1 MAKDYGVVHGSRQVP
16 ERWTFYIG
24 KDGKILEIEK
34 KVKAGDHG
42 KQILATLK
50 ELKVE
55 PAPKKKK

>member
-1 MAKDYGVVHGSRQVP
+1 VVHEGRAFP

-34 KVKAGDHG
+34 KVQARDHG
-42 KQILATLK
+42 KQVLETLK
-50 ELKVE
+50 KLKVE

>member
-1 MAKDYGVVHGSRQVP
+1 MVHTGRAFP

-24 KDGKILEIEK
+24 KDGRILEIEK
-34 KVKAGDHG
+34 KVQARDHG
-42 KQILATLK
+42 KQILETLK

>member
-1 MAKDYGVVHGSRQVP
+1 MAKDYGVVHAGRAFP

-42 KQILATLK
+42 KQILETLK
-50 ELKVE
+50 KLKVE
-55 PAPKKKK
+55 PAKKEKK

>member
-1 MAKDYGVVHGSRQVP
+1 MVHGSRQVP